1 MISEAVAILSHSA
14 MLCTIL
20 SFQVVI
26 MSNHQPIKGAIA
38 IVTAGFLFACVNTL
52 IPKLTSVSSIDSSVV
67 ALVQYLAAFIFLL
80 PSMGNIGFV
89 QSLKTQHFGLH
100 CLRVFLSAIGIQC
113 WTAALAYPIPIWQG
127 IALLMTSP
135 LFVTIGSG
143 LFLKE
148 KVDKTRW
155 IATFLGFIGAMI
167 ILEPWSD
174 QFEWVALLPVAAAFF
189 WACYSLMVKKLS
201 AYDSPTTM
209 VAYLFILIT
218 PFNLLIA
225 LTNLSPQ
232 GFSLPS
238 FSDFG
243 FLILIGFF
251 TALAQLALAKAY
263 NLADASYIQPFD
275 FIKLPLNVLAGWLV
289 FSWVPP
295 GKLWLG
301 AAIIIATTMY
311 ITHSETKQQRKND

>member
-1 MISEAVAILSHSA
+1 
-14 MLCTIL
+14 
-20 SFQVVI
+20 
-26 MSNHQPIKGAIA
+26 MSNHQPVKGAIA
-38 IVTAGFLFACVNTL
+38 IITAGFLFACVNTL
-52 IPKLTSVSSIDSSVV
+52 IPKLTSVSAIDASVI
-67 ALVQYLAAFIFLL
+67 ALVQYLVAFVFLM
-80 PSMGNIGFV
+80 PSMANMGFF
-89 QSLKTQHFGLH
+89 QSLKTKLFGMH
-100 CLRVFLSAIGIQC
+100 CFRVFLSAIGIQC
-113 WTAALAYPIPIWQG
+113 WTMALAYPIPIWQG

-148 KVDKTRW
+148 KVDAKRW
-155 IATFLGFIGAMI
+155 VATFLGFVGAMI
-167 ILEPWSD
+167 ILEPWAENFD
-174 QFEWVALLPVAAAFF
+174 WVVLLPVAAAFF

-201 AYDSPTTM
+201 SEDSPTTM

-225 LTNLSPQ
+225 LTNLSPE

-243 FLILIGFF
+243 FLILLGFL
-251 TALAQLALAKAY
+251 TALAQLAVAKAY

-289 FSWVPP
+289 FNWVPP

-301 AAIIIATTMY
+301 AVIIIGATMY
-311 ITHSETKQQRKND
+311 ITHAEAKQTKKE